1 VDRARDTGDR
11 RRVTVTPTAAGRS
24 MLAEIQSDTRNV
36 QEDLLAPL
44 AEGERAQLEDMLR
57 RVYAHINHE
66 ADGQRP
72 SR

>member
-1 VDRARDTGDR
+1 
-11 RRVTVTPTAAGRS
+11 